1 MLRTGH
7 SGQLVPQSDSLLQ
20 SESPGLPSDT
30 TRFLV
35 DTPGST
41 VAPGVSGFSSNALAK
56 PSFRDSM
63 GCLWPWRPG
72 SGGGE
77 SGSLMTKSEKEV
89 GT

>member
-1 MLRTGH
+1 M
-7 SGQLVPQSDSLLQ
+7 
-20 SESPGLPSDT
+20 
-30 TRFLV
+30 

-41 VAPGVSGFSSNALAK
+41 VAPGVSGFSINALVK
-56 PSFRDSM
+56 QSFRESM

-77 SGSLMTKSEKEV
+77 SGSLRNKSEEEV